1 MCSVRALGSLLI
13 LLGLCAA
20 APPTASAAG
29 RYDPRLRFR
38 TTRTSHFDI
47 HAHQGEEAMARRL
60 AGIVERVR
68 TKFEP
73 AFGVAHGRV
82 QVILVDQTDLSNGWA
97 TPLPYDT
104 IEITAVPPSPETLI
118 GNTTDWLELVFT
130 HEYTH
135 ILHLDRS
142 RGLMQRLRRVF
153 GRVPA
158 VFPNGFLP
166 IWQVEGIATFEESR
180 MTGEGR
186 IPAGDFRAIVDVA
199 AAQGRFEPID
209 RAGGGLIDWPQGY
222 APYAYGA
229 YFHQY
234 LADRYGPE
242 SLVKLADATAGRV
255 PLFGAGA
262 FKKVF
267 GRSPA
272 DLWDDFREARE
283 TAAAPRSGA
292 NLGAQRL
299 THHGFVVTAP
309 RVADGGAIYYGV
321 ANAGGYPALMELT
334 PGGVPRRVA
343 WRGYGNRTS
352 VRGDWIVF
360 DQLER
365 VRSVALYSDLY
376 AVRRA
381 GDGAGRVRRLTKDA
395 RAGDP
400 DLSPDA
406 RRIVC
411 TLQATGR
418 RALAVLDF
426 PAAGLATPRL
436 LIDDPDADY
445 TGPRW
450 SPDGG
455 TIVAERRRRGV
466 YELVLIDPV
475 SRAVR
480 VLAARSDARL
490 VTPAWTP
497 DGATVLFSANVGD
510 KPFNV
515 FAVDVASGAVRQVT
529 DTAGGAQFPELSA
542 NGSLFY
548 VGYSPD
554 GYDLFSLPAGSFRLK
569 AEATRAGETEPTGE
583 KWRAEVPEQ
592 PADGPLAASRGLRLL
607 DRRSRGEGGQAEGTD
622 QSYNPWRT
630 LLPTFWTPMVETD
643 SGETLIGAAT
653 AVVDA
658 LGRHAYS
665 VDAGWAGGRVRPD
678 WHAAYAYDRWRPT
691 LVASYSDDTDPIRG
705 GTFRS
710 REVVAGAQLP
720 FRHLRWTETLF
731 AGFDALSDTVTCA
744 EIMSACRT
752 RAAARELRSLRGGW
766 LHNSRRSFGYSI
778 SPEEGFSIAASA
790 ETSRTLLGS
799 DANAAATVLDARGY
813 HRVFG
818 PHTVLAGRF
827 GMAAAWGPV
836 GARRAF
842 SAGGSGPSEAAFDF
856 GRDAIGL
863 LRGFASGHVSGSHA
877 AVANLDLRFPL
888 ARVQRGAGS
897 WPVFFQT
904 VHAATF
910 FDAGHAWD
918 TALRTGGLRTSTG
931 AELSL
936 DLVILHYVPLTL
948 VTGAAW
954 TRDPVAHRQRAA
966 FFGRIGHAF

>member
-1 MCSVRALGSLLI
+1 MCSVRTLGSLLI
-13 LLGLCAA
+13 LLGLCSA
-20 APPTASAAG
+20 APFTASAAG

-38 TTRTSHFDI
+38 TIRTPHFDI
-47 HAHQGEEAMARRL
+47 HAHQGEEPMARRL

-73 AFGVAHGRV
+73 AFGVPRGRV

-97 TPLPYDT
+97 TPLPYDA
-104 IEITAVPPSPETLI
+104 IEITAVPPSSETLI

-142 RGLMQRLRRVF
+142 RGVMQGLRRVF

-209 RAGGGLIDWPQGY
+209 RAGGGLIDWPHGY

-234 LADRYGPE
+234 LADKYGPE
-242 SLVKLADATAGRV
+242 SLATLADATSGRV

-267 GRSPA
+267 GRSSV
-272 DLWDDFREARE
+272 DLWDDFRQLRE
-283 TAAAPRSGA
+283 KAAVPRSDTD
-292 NLGAQRL
+292 LRAQRL

-309 RVADGGAIYYGV
+309 RVADSGALYYGV
-321 ANAGGYPALMELT
+321 ANADGFPALMELP
-334 PGGVPRRVA
+334 PGGVPRRIA

-352 VRGDWIVF
+352 VRGNWIVF

-376 AVRRA
+376 ALRTA
-381 GDGAGRVRRLTKDA
+381 GEGAGRVRRLTKDA

-400 DLSPDA
+400 DLSPEG

-411 TLQATGR
+411 TVQATGH
-418 RALAVLDF
+418 RALALLDF
-426 PAAGLATPRL
+426 TAAAIATPRV

-455 TIVAERRRRGV
+455 TIVAERRRSGV
-466 YELVLIDPV
+466 YELVLIDP
-475 SRAVR
+475 STGLGAGAAPRAVR
-480 VLAARSDARL
+480 VLAARRDARL
-490 VTPAWTP
+490 VTPSWTP
-497 DGATVLFSANVGD
+497 DGATILFSANLGDRSASAEASAD

-515 FAVDVASGAVRQVT
+515 FAVDVATGAVRQVT
-529 DTAGGAQFPELSA
+529 DTAGGAQFPELSP
-542 NGSLFY
+542 NGTLTY
-548 VGYSPD
+548 VGYTPD

-569 AEATRAGETEPTGE
+569 AEATGEN
-583 KWRAEVPEQ
+583 WRAD
-592 PADGPLAASRGLRLL
+592 ALPLDSRSFRL
-607 DRRSRGEGGQAEGTD
+607 QAED
-622 QSYNPWRT
+622 PANERYSPWRT
-630 LLPTFWTPMVETD
+630 LLPTFWTPIVETD
-643 SGETLIGAAT
+643 SGETVIGAAT
-653 AVVDA
+653 GMVDA
-658 LGRHAYS
+658 LGRHAYA
-665 VDAGWAGGRVRPD
+665 VDAGWTAGRARPD

-705 GTFRS
+705 GTLRS
-710 REVVAGAQLP
+710 RELFAGARLP
-720 FRHLRWTETLF
+720 FRHLRWSETIF
-731 AGFDALSDTVTCA
+731 AGFDALNDTVTCA
-744 EIMSACRT
+744 ETVGPCRT
-752 RAAARELRSLRGGW
+752 REARRDLRSVRGGW
-766 LHNSRRSFGYSI
+766 LHDSRRIFGYSI
-778 SPEEGFSIAASA
+778 SHEEGFSIEAAA

-799 DANAAATVLDARGY
+799 DANAGATVLDARAY
-813 HRVFG
+813 RRLLG
-818 PHTVLAGRF
+818 PHTVVAGRF
-827 GMAAAWGPV
+827 GMAAAWGRA
-836 GARRAF
+836 GARREF
-842 SAGGSGPSEAAFDF
+842 SAGGSGPSEPIFDF

-863 LRGFASGHVSGSHA
+863 LRGFAPGDLTGSHA

-888 ARVQRGAGS
+888 ARVQRGPAS

-904 VHAATF
+904 LHAAAF
-910 FDAGHAWD
+910 VDAGHAWD
-918 TALRTGGLRTSTG
+918 TAFRTAGLRTSAG

-936 DLVILHYVPLTL
+936 DLVILHSVPLTL

-966 FFGRIGHAF
+966 FFGRIGRAF